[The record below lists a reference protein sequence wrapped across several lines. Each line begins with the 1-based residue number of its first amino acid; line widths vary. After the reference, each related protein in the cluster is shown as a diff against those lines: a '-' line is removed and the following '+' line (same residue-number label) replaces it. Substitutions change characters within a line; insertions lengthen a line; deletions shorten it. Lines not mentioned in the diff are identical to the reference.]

1 MQPFLFVASSLIA
14 LSYGQIYTNKILYNQ
29 VSSFKPSVYCAIDHA
44 TQFES
49 KHHRLDNKLLST
61 YAIH

>member
-1 MQPFLFVASSLIA
+1 MQPFLFVPSSLIA
-14 LSYGQIYTNKILYNQ
+14 LSYGQIYTYKSLYNQ
-29 VSSFKPSVYCAIDHA
+29 VSSFKPSVYYAIDHA